1 MLLKIMIYVDYKKFN
16 LYFFLMLINN
26 IDQFKLF
33 NIFLM
38 DKDKNYVYRKIRN
51 VLKWF
56 IFGEYMYKKIK
67 IKRLDNIL
75 IRL

>member
-1 MLLKIMIYVDYKKFN
+1 MLLKIMIYGDYKKFN

-33 NIFLM
+33 NIFLL
-38 DKDKNYVYRKIRN
+38 DQDKNYVYRKIRN

>member
-1 MLLKIMIYVDYKKFN
+1 MLIIRNLIYI
-16 LYFFLMLINN
+16 FLMLINN

-33 NIFLM
+33 NIFLL

-56 IFGEYMYKKIK
+56 IFGEYMYKK
-67 IKRLDNIL
+67 N
-75 IRL
+75 